1 MFHSKLTTVSTVCV
15 STMFGLVLGKQCWA
29 TTTNMF
35 DEKPPCCPG
44 VVSHNQIMMIITF
57 PYESMPNRI
66 DNQLKPPSGDL
77 EMPAVSG
84 GSLDQK
90 NKKIT

>member
-1 MFHSKLTTVSTVCV
+1 
-15 STMFGLVLGKQCWA
+15 
-29 TTTNMF
+29 MF
-35 DEKPPCCPG
+35 DEKAACCPG
-44 VVSHNQIMMIITF
+44 VVSHKKKIYIMMITF

-90 NKKIT
+90 NNKLT

>member
-1 MFHSKLTTVSTVCV
+1 MCIYHVWIGFRETI
-15 STMFGLVLGKQCWA
+15 LG
-29 TTTNMF
+29 NHDYF
-35 DEKPPCCPG
+35 DEKPACCPG
-44 VVSHNQIMMIITF
+44 VVSHNQIMMMITF

-90 NKKIT
+90 KQKIDLGILIPSRNLT

>member
-1 MFHSKLTTVSTVCV
+1 MRKLHV
-15 STMFGLVLGKQCWA
+15 VLELFPIKKK
-29 TTTNMF
+29 NM
-35 DEKPPCCPG
+35 
-44 VVSHNQIMMIITF
+44 ITF

-90 NKKIT
+90 KQQIDLGILIGMTWHEHLLQPISSLCGIPTFGPRKH